1 MPLVQVVISVL
12 RSPMGA
18 MRGSVAVWT
27 PWVSKPGLAGL
38 RGGGE
43 LQHPLHGGTVYWGH
57 YFWLCHFAPA
67 FAITSGGVTV
77 AGRKERN
84 FSAPCVDTGRSEGAA
99 AWSCCTTAQNT
110 KGQAWPWLALVGTVL
125 ARGENKTKKKKK
137 GNGIWKDTKLAWK
150 RAQKLNVKQQEG
162 FESFL
167 CQVGLFNQDK

>member
-12 RSPMGA
+12 RSSMGA

-125 ARGENKTKKKKK
+125 ARGGKQNKQKK
-137 GNGIWKDTKLAWK
+137 GTASEKILSLHEKGHRNWMLSNRRGS
-150 RAQKLNVKQQEG
+150 RVFFVK
-162 FESFL
+162 
-167 CQVGLFNQDK
+167 